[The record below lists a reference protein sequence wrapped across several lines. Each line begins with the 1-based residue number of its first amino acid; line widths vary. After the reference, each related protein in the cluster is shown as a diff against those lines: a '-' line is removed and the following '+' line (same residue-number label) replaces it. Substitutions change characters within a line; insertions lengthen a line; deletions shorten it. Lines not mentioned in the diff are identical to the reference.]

1 MINTGKKKKV
11 MLGELGMLQEYG
23 VTVTFIREKVPPRRR
38 YLSRDL
44 KEVRVWSTPLP
55 GWRAFLAKE
64 TVSKNPWGWNTV
76 GFPGNQESCMLEQ
89 REQREGQ
96 NFYCLFRIYYES
108 ERILWHYSKY
118 DTKLYVCPSLSL
130 CSSLYLCL
138 STKACV
144 GVCLCVR
151 HIYIQREGEAQH
163 KVMSATRKNNEELNL
178 GLIYTCV
185 VNFDHLLI

>member
-1 MINTGKKKKV
+1 MFKFRPRKSGHFQLQVPETQLNIRNLLAHERDKV
-11 MLGELGMLQEYG
+11 QRFQARLD
-23 VTVTFIREKVPPRRR
+23 R
-38 YLSRDL
+38 
-44 KEVRVWSTPLP
+44 STPLP

-185 VNFDHLLI
+185 VNFDRSF